1 MLNFVPVIRSF
12 DCSDFDPIDK
22 WIFEDPAE
30 VDFWLNISVG
40 AEGMKG
46 TNDFQ
51 VHVITQKSLSQSTD
65 KGHLLVLPYYSWDET
80 LKELNKVLSNCAD
93 VSWEGMFRQISKHY
107 CWEYEWTHR

>member
-1 MLNFVPVIRSF
+1 
-12 DCSDFDPIDK
+12 
-22 WIFEDPAE
+22 
-30 VDFWLNISVG
+30 
-40 AEGMKG
+40 MKG
-46 TNDFQ
+46 TYDFQ

-107 CWEYEWTHR
+107 GWEYEWTHR